1 MRMDACKDILKD
13 MTLRW
18 GCKNESINYKL
29 IERSCEKMRYLTI
42 ALSKGRLTEL
52 TLDMFESV
60 GIDCSELKTNTRK
73 LIITDEVNKVKF
85 FLAKPSD
92 VPTYVEYGAADIGI
106 VGKDT
111 LLEEGRNLYEV
122 LNLGF
127 AACRMVVA
135 GPKELE
141 GKLDELTNKRV
152 ATKYP
157 RIAKEYF
164 QHIRKESIEIIK
176 LNGSVELA
184 PLVGLSEVIVDL
196 VESGKTLKE
205 NGLVVLDTIA
215 EISARMIVNRVSMK
229 MENERIGRI
238 IEGFRKKLDK

>member
-1 MRMDACKDILKD
+1 M
-13 MTLRW
+13 
-18 GCKNESINYKL
+18 E
-29 IERSCEKMRYLTI
+29 YLNI
-42 ALSKGRLTEL
+42 ALSKGRLTDKSIEL
-52 TLDMFESV
+52 FEKI
-60 GIDCSELKTNTRK
+60 GIDCSELKESTRK
-73 LIITDEVNKVKF
+73 LILYDEKNKIKF
-85 FLAKPSD
+85 FLVKPAD

-127 AACRMVVA
+127 ANCKVCVA
-135 GPKELE
+135 GPPELM
-141 GKLDELTNKRV
+141 GKLDSLPNKRV

-157 RIAKEYF
+157 RIAREYF
-164 QHIRKESIEIIK
+164 EHVKKESIEVIK

-215 EISARMIVNRVSMK
+215 DISARLVVNRVSMK
-229 MENERIGRI
+229 MKSEKINYI
-238 IEGFRKKLDK
+238 INGIRKELG

>member
-1 MRMDACKDILKD
+1 M
-13 MTLRW
+13 
-18 GCKNESINYKL
+18 EVY
-29 IERSCEKMRYLTI
+29 MRYLNI
-42 ALSKGRLTEL
+42 ALSKGRLTDLSVEL
-52 TLDMFESV
+52 FEAI
-60 GIDCSELKTNTRK
+60 GIDCTELKNSSRK
-73 LIITDEVNKVKF
+73 LILTDEKNKIKF
-85 FLAKPSD
+85 FLVKPAD

-135 GPKELE
+135 GPSELT
-141 GKLDELTNKRV
+141 GKLDRLTNKRV

-157 RIAKEYF
+157 RIAREYF
-164 QHIRKESIEIIK
+164 EHKMRESIEVIK

-196 VESGKTLKE
+196 VESGRTLKE
-205 NGLVVLDTIA
+205 NGLVILDTISD
-215 EISARMIVNRVSMK
+215 ISARLVVNRVSMK
-229 MENERIGRI
+229 MESERINAI
-238 IEGFRKKLDK
+238 IDGMRKQLEMGGEQA

>member
-1 MRMDACKDILKD
+1 
-13 MTLRW
+13 
-18 GCKNESINYKL
+18 
-29 IERSCEKMRYLTI
+29 MRYLTI
-42 ALSKGRLTEL
+42 ALSKGRLAEL
-52 TLDMFESV
+52 TIELLENI
-60 GIDCSELKTNTRK
+60 GIDCSEVRNPGRK
-73 LIITDEVNKVKF
+73 LILVDEKNKIKF

-92 VPTYVEYGAADIGI
+92 VPTYVEYGAADIGV

-135 GPKELE
+135 GPAELV
-141 GKLDELTNKRV
+141 GKLDNLNNKRV
-152 ATKYP
+152 GTKYP
-157 RIAKEYF
+157 KIAREYF
-164 QHIRKESIEIIK
+164 EHKRRETIEVIK

-184 PLVGLSEVIVDL
+184 PLVGLSEVIVDI

-215 EISARMIVNRVSMK
+215 DISARLVVNRVSMK
-229 MENERIGRI
+229 MESERINRL
-238 IEGFRKKLDK
+238 IEGIRKQLEEGAAK

>member
-1 MRMDACKDILKD
+1 
-13 MTLRW
+13 
-18 GCKNESINYKL
+18 
-29 IERSCEKMRYLTI
+29 MRYLTM

-52 TLDMFESV
+52 SIDLLEKA
-60 GIDCSELKTNTRK
+60 GIDCSELKQEGRK
-73 LIITDEVNKVKF
+73 LILTDEKNKIRF
-85 FLAKPSD
+85 FLAKPAD

-122 LNLGF
+122 LDLKF
-127 AACRMVVA
+127 AACRMCVA

-141 GKLDELTNKRV
+141 GKMDSITITRV

-157 RIAKEYF
+157 EIAKEYF
-164 QHIRKESIEIIK
+164 RHKRRESVEVIK
-176 LNGSVELA
+176 LSGSVELA

-196 VESGKTLKE
+196 VETGKTLKE

-215 EISARMIVNRVSMK
+215 DISARMIVNRVSMK
-229 MENERIGRI
+229 MKSDRINSLINSLRKI
-238 IEGFRKKLDK
+238 IGNNQ